1 MCCGSRRSAW
11 RASFDSARAPRAQP
25 ATVAPGPSPSA
36 PTDFAPTRPGVTLT
50 KLRYADNAPI
60 RLRGPITG
68 RAYSF
73 SGAEPVQEVD
83 VRDAAIFV
91 RSLRYRLSLP

>member
-11 RASFDSARAPRAQP
+11 RSTFTPPRAAP
-25 ATVAPGPSPSA
+25 APLAPETSRPA
-36 PTDFAPTRPGVTLT
+36 PPNFGSSGPGVTLT
-50 KLRYADNAPI
+50 KLRYWDNAPI

-73 SGAEPVQEVD
+73 SGIEPVQEVD
-83 VRDAAIFV
+83 IRDAAILL
-91 RSLRYRLSLP
+91 RSNRPRLSAP